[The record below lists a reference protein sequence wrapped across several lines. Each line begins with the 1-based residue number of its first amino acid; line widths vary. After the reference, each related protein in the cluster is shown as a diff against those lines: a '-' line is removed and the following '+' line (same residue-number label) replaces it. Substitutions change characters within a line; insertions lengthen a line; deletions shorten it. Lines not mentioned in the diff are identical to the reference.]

1 MRVLICD
8 DNSIFLDEIQS
19 LLTEYFA
26 SRSLLLPEIVR
37 YTDPN
42 MLLADTEAIDL
53 LFLDMEMPGHDGI
66 FVGNKLQQTHP
77 YTIMIAVTSHPDY
90 LDNAMH
96 FGCFAYLTK
105 PIDRNR
111 FYRNVGDA
119 LKKYQ
124 EQSALIHVQTK
135 TEIAA
140 VQARD
145 IILIEGEKRTSIV
158 HTVYGDYHS
167 LQTFS
172 FWSRMLTQPYFYVTH
187 RSVLINMAHVKIVEA
202 DRILLDNGPYAF
214 LSRRRNLDFR
224 RHFIEFYTQL

>member
-26 SRSLLLPEIVR
+26 SRSLSLPEIVR

-119 LKKYQ
+119 LKNIRSSPPLFTCRPKRK
-124 EQSALIHVQTK
+124 LLPFRP
-135 TEIAA
+135 EI
-140 VQARD
+140 
-145 IILIEGEKRTSIV
+145 S
-158 HTVYGDYHS
+158 S
-167 LQTFS
+167 
-172 FWSRMLTQPYFYVTH
+172 
-187 RSVLINMAHVKIVEA
+187 
-202 DRILLDNGPYAF
+202 
-214 LSRRRNLDFR
+214 
-224 RHFIEFYTQL
+224 